1 MKKSI
6 LFTIIVVGLIHVG
19 CSSSSNSQPKLKDMS
34 EIEKLTKEQFAEET
48 AAINVQAF
56 QGMDK
61 LLDKHAKI
69 DADFEKDLDKLYK
82 NSVGQMVE
90 YGKFLATKD
99 EETRHDYLTTSLTSS
114 WAAMDK
120 LGAEVTEGF
129 ETKFDARMPEF
140 EASGSAYL
148 ERMFD
153 DLFAITDFLDL
164 ERIKEERPESAEQ
177 FGIQ

>member
-1 MKKSI
+1 MNK
-6 LFTIIVVGLIHVG
+6 
-19 CSSSSNSQPKLKDMS
+19 
-34 EIEKLTKEQFAEET
+34 IEKLSKEQFAEET
-48 AAINVQAF
+48 AAINVHVF
-56 QGMDK
+56 QEMGN

-99 EETRHDYLTTSLTSS
+99 EESREDFITTSLTSS

-129 ETKFDARMPEF
+129 EAKFDSRMPEF
-140 EASGSAYL
+140 EAYGSVYL
-148 ERMFD
+148 ERMFK
-153 DLFAITDFLDL
+153 DLFAVMDFLDL
-164 ERIKEERPESAEQ
+164 ERIKEERPESAME
-177 FGIQ
+177 FGIQQ